1 VINIKQPP
9 GIDLIGQ
16 RELYNYLS
24 EMATEINREILTIE
38 ERLNSLDTNVEN
50 NRTVITAN
58 ADSIEQHT
66 ADIAAL
72 DQRVTALENE

>member
-1 VINIKQPP
+1 MINIKQPP

-24 EMATEINREILTIE
+24 ELATELNREILTIE
-38 ERLNSLDTNVEN
+38 ERLNSLDTDVEN

-58 ADSIEQHT
+58 TDG
-66 ADIAAL
+66 IAEL
-72 DQRVTALENE
+72 EERVTALENE